1 MKAGTTVARA
11 VLMFAL
17 LGLVVLALVGVAGT
31 LVLRRLAT
39 DQALDQA
46 REFTALSARIV
57 ERRVTDGLLTG
68 DARATGAV
76 ASAVTGFVI
85 GGEGPVVRVKI
96 WTAAGEIVYSDET
109 RLIGEMYRLGDEQ
122 HEALQGGGVSAELSD
137 LDEPENRFE
146 RQYVDLL
153 EVYTPIHTPKGT
165 PLLFE
170 TYQRFSSVANSE
182 GELIATF
189 APVLVV
195 ALIAFAVLEIPLAW
209 ALARR
214 VRNAQIDR
222 ERYLQR
228 ALDAST
234 LERRRIARDL
244 HDGPVQELTGVA
256 MQLAAS
262 AETMHDE
269 PSRGALRDA
278 AAAARSSIRTLRSA
292 TVGIYPPN
300 LRQAGLGPALSD
312 LTARLQREGLD
323 VSLDVDPPN
332 GFGPDVDEILYRACQ
347 EALRNV
353 EAHAAASRVHVV
365 AREEA
370 GSAVIEVADDGSGI
384 DASRLPEARAAGH
397 LGLQMVA
404 ELARDAGG
412 SLSVLPRDGGGTLI
426 RLEVPV

>member
-1 MKAGTTVARA
+1 
-11 VLMFAL
+11 
-17 LGLVVLALVGVAGT
+17 
-31 LVLRRLAT
+31 
-39 DQALDQA
+39 
-46 REFTALSARIV
+46 
-57 ERRVTDGLLTG
+57 
-68 DARATGAV
+68 
-76 ASAVTGFVI
+76 
-85 GGEGPVVRVKI
+85 
-96 WTAAGEIVYSDET
+96 
-109 RLIGEMYRLGDEQ
+109 
-122 HEALQGGGVSAELSD
+122 
-137 LDEPENRFE
+137 
-146 RQYVDLL
+146 
-153 EVYTPIHTPKGT
+153 
-165 PLLFE
+165 
-170 TYQRFSSVANSE
+170 
-182 GELIATF
+182 
-189 APVLVV
+189 
-195 ALIAFAVLEIPLAW
+195 
-209 ALARR
+209 
-214 VRNAQIDR
+214 
-222 ERYLQR
+222 
-228 ALDAST
+228 
-234 LERRRIARDL
+234 
-244 HDGPVQELTGVA
+244 
-256 MQLAAS
+256 
-262 AETMHDE
+262 MHDE